1 MFPGSL
7 TALRGT
13 TVVDVTI
20 ETTGQDA
27 TPGGAPEPGAPVSL
41 LPVDG
46 GGTVTGEVTLWSSS
60 PGGAVVTSRV
70 RLPSVAAGALRG
82 QRVWVSARSDDAL
95 VVFQAVAQG
104 VDHHQDQLELTGVT
118 RLATEPRRSSLRADI
133 SRPVLLVRDNA
144 PSRGTTSLDLSAGG
158 VRVRVPEGQ
167 QLTPGDRLDAA
178 VADERGGTV
187 WARSEVVRVDGDE
200 AALRFVEVDAADRDR
215 IDHDVYRWYSDR
227 AAEQAESQVP
237 TPRSQDED

>member
-1 MFPGSL
+1 
-7 TALRGT
+7 
-13 TVVDVTI
+13 VDVAL
-20 ETTGQDA
+20 ETTAQDPA
-27 TPGGAPEPGAPVSL
+27 PGGAPKPGAPVSL

-46 GGTVTGEVTLWSSS
+46 GGTVNGEVTLWSAS

-70 RLPSVAAGALRG
+70 RLSPYAAGALRG

-104 VDHHQDQLELTGVT
+104 VDHHTDQLELTGVT

-167 QLTPGDRLDAA
+167 QLAPGDRLDAA

-187 WARSEVVRVDGDE
+187 WARSEVVRVDGAE
-200 AALRFVEVDAADRDR
+200 AALRFIEVDDADRDR

-227 AAEQAESQVP
+227 AAAQAEPQVESRAELQAESQVP
-237 TPRSQDED
+237 APRNQNEV

>member
-1 MFPGSL
+1 
-7 TALRGT
+7 
-13 TVVDVTI
+13 VDVTI
-20 ETTGQDA
+20 ESTDQHPTA
-27 TPGGAPEPGAPVSL
+27 GGAPEPGASVSL

-46 GGTVTGEVTLWSSS
+46 GGTVNGEVTLWSSS

-70 RLPSVAAGALRG
+70 RLAPGSAGQLRG

-95 VVFQAVAQG
+95 VVFQAIAQG
-104 VDHHQDQLELTGVT
+104 VEHHSDQLELTGVT

-167 QLTPGDRLDAA
+167 QLAPGDRLDAA

-187 WARSEVVRVDGDE
+187 WARSEVVRVDGGE
-200 AALRFVEVDAADRDR
+200 AALKFVEVDAADRDR
-215 IDHDVYRWYSDR
+215 IDHDVYRWYSER
-227 AAEQAESQVP
+227 AAAQAEAQVP
-237 TPRSQDED
+237 TQRDQDED

>member
-1 MFPGSL
+1 M
-7 TALRGT
+7 
-13 TVVDVTI
+13 DVT
-20 ETTGQDA
+20 EAASQPTA
-27 TPGGAPEPGAPVSL
+27 PGGAPDLGAPISL
-41 LPVDG
+41 LPVEG

-70 RLPSVAAGALRG
+70 KLEPIAAGALRG
-82 QRVWVSARSDDAL
+82 QRVWVSARGSDAL

-104 VDHHQDQLELTGVT
+104 VAHHEDQLELTGVT

-133 SRPVLLVRDNA
+133 SRSVLLVRENV
-144 PSRGTTSLDLSAGG
+144 PSRGTTSIDLSAGG

-167 QLTPGDRLDAA
+167 QLVAGDRLDAA
-178 VADERGGTV
+178 LADERGGTV

-215 IDHDVYRWYSDR
+215 IDHDVYTWYSRR
-227 AAEQAESQVP
+227 AAQQARDEQAGDEQAGDEQAGDEQADDP
-237 TPRSQDED
+237 TDAA